1 MTIAVGVFN
10 VILGLVYC
18 QYGTMTLI
26 DMRRQWRTMG
36 FSHFGAAWIA
46 MAFTCGPHHF
56 VHGLHL
62 LIAHGRAGPLDLVAV
77 VIGFPAGV
85 IWFALRVEAFAG
97 GAGDRF
103 IKGTPVWILALPALA
118 SAYAATIVTVV
129 VDGGHFR
136 GDQLAAVA
144 PNLLLVA
151 IYVTIGYYLARTQLA
166 NRRPLGGWSV
176 SRAGAGRDL
185 PHLRDDARRL
195 RLLRRQ
201 RALSGR
207 VAHDGDRLASSAG
220 WGVLLVGGAVSVSRR
235 IPGLEPRGGDARG
248 GADVIEMPYGMPR
261 VAADDAG
268 EPDLALTVAM
278 LAFASGIVHLAL
290 VVPHLRESA
299 VLAVLFALAGVAEIV
314 WSVLLVVRRTPPLEA
329 LGFGLLV
336 SIVAAWFVSRTAGL
350 PFSGREPFSLLD
362 SLTSGCEV
370 VAALAITRL
379 RRPSAALTYLGAT
392 LAVLLLLTLATV
404 GHHALT

>member
-1 MTIAVGVFN
+1 MTTTVAVLNMV
-10 VILGLVYC
+10 LGLVYC

-46 MAFTCGPHHF
+46 IAFTCGPHHF

-62 LIAHGRAGPLDLVAV
+62 LVGHGSAGPLDLVAV

-136 GDQLAAVA
+136 GDQLVAVA

-151 IYVTIGYYLARTQLA
+151 IYATIGYYLARTQLA

-176 SRAGAGRDL
+176 SGL
-185 PHLRDDARRL
+185 
-195 RLLRRQ
+195 
-201 RALSGR
+201 ALAVIFPTCAMMHAVYAYYAVSGR
-207 VAHDGDRLASSAG
+207 YQAAS
-220 WGVLLVGGAVSVSRR
+220 
-235 IPGLEPRGGDARG
+235 PTT
-248 GADVIEMPYGMPR
+248 VI
-261 VAADDAG
+261 DW
-268 EPDLALTVAM
+268 
-278 LAFASGIVHLAL
+278 
-290 VVPHLRESA
+290 
-299 VLAVLFALAGVAEIV
+299 LAVPAGMYFLWVVQSLYRGAYQDWNHAAVMRGVAQ
-314 WSVLLVVRRTPPLEA
+314 T
-329 LGFGLLV
+329 
-336 SIVAAWFVSRTAGL
+336 
-350 PFSGREPFSLLD
+350 
-362 SLTSGCEV
+362 
-370 VAALAITRL
+370 
-379 RRPSAALTYLGAT
+379 
-392 LAVLLLLTLATV
+392 
-404 GHHALT
+404 